1 MFVPVVPHTRVEN
14 NTIVY
19 SDTVLPLKDLG
30 NNLRVNSISNVGEY
44 SLENCLKTVFK
55 SNPDVVFNTI
65 QYCKEKKRVIFYT
78 DKEISTK
85 EYEESRVTKYKPITN
100 KIEILE
106 EIKRVLVSE
115 PNKDND
121 CVSLYEVLNLIRN
134 ENSKY
139 ESLEKDLYY
148 EMDYKFDNKASIIVY
163 GFDYDTDELRIGF
176 KRYSWDYSADYD
188 KINFTKKQGDLFI
201 TKSDSAYAKDVLS
214 QCGDIISKFYDELIK
229 YKNFKNQ
236 FAFRFNPV
244 NSNFYIDV
252 CSSSVEVHSER
263 FSYSSSFDLRASSST
278 GECKYECNSN
288 KVISALRG
296 HEDEFFE
303 RIFVKID
310 DLPEW
315 SRPVLYEIR
324 QAELAKE
331 EKKQKVKELVR
342 KIFPFIKK

>member
-1 MFVPVVPHTRVEN
+1 
-14 NTIVY
+14 
-19 SDTVLPLKDLG
+19 
-30 NNLRVNSISNVGEY
+30 
-44 SLENCLKTVFK
+44 
-55 SNPDVVFNTI
+55 
-65 QYCKEKKRVIFYT
+65 
-78 DKEISTK
+78 
-85 EYEESRVTKYKPITN
+85 
-100 KIEILE
+100 
-106 EIKRVLVSE
+106 
-115 PNKDND
+115 
-121 CVSLYEVLNLIRN
+121 
-134 ENSKY
+134 
-139 ESLEKDLYY
+139 
-148 EMDYKFDNKASIIVY
+148 MDYKFDNKASIIVY